1 MPGPRLAFSEL
12 LEGGR
17 LLQPFAVSRGEGEGE
32 PAGAGPKLTGVP
44 GGGAASLPLL
54 WAVGRGWS
62 WQVIDPIV
70 YLAGHVSHRG
80 DLGRSPG
87 RVPSQDER

>member
-32 PAGAGPKLTGVP
+32 PAGAG
-44 GGGAASLPLL
+44 
-54 WAVGRGWS
+54 
-62 WQVIDPIV
+62 
-70 YLAGHVSHRG
+70 
-80 DLGRSPG
+80 
-87 RVPSQDER
+87 